1 MAFGIDL
8 VYTLGWMVLPA
19 LFLGT
24 VAILLQALYNHYFH
38 TLSTI
43 PGPFWGSITQ
53 FYLVRVIAS
62 VPMLGLELHKKHGMT
77 LSTMSS
83 LLAISPLTKTADSLC
98 FKAL

>member
-8 VYTLGWMVLPA
+8 VYTLGWMVLPVLA
-19 LFLGT
+19 LGT
-24 VAILLQALYNHYFH
+24 AAILLQALYNRYFH